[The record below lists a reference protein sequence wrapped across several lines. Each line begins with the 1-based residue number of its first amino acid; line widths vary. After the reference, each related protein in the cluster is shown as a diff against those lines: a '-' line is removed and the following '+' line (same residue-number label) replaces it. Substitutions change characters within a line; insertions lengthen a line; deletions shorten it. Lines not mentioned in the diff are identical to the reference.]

1 MFQPSAPVGDSS
13 SLWFADSLRVALA
26 AAQDVSGESSVAS
39 TFTERLAQSFSLLG
53 EFVPALFGALV
64 ILFAGYLVAKVVEK
78 GTTRLLRR
86 VKFNQLLERG
96 GVVQAVERS
105 GSHLN
110 PAKVLANLLFWVVMF
125 AVLMI
130 AASAIGLDSLA
141 NVFTELVSYI
151 PSVIAAIV
159 IIILGIVLGGFVGG
173 LIMASAGGLYGGPW
187 LARIGRGGVIVL
199 AVFMALQELGIAT
212 DIVTTAFAI
221 LFGAVALALALSFGL
236 GNRELAG
243 QVTREWY
250 ERYQAER
257 RAIDAEAAA
266 EEAEELAEAT
276 SEEAAEAAE
285 AAAQAA
291 KAAAKAAAVQARSAA
306 AGSAAQGGAAHGGAA
321 HGGAALLVVL
331 GLLPWPTPATA
342 QAAPARATQTA
353 VSDSAREARL
363 ERARLEAETEALYG
377 QLNALRR
384 DLLTRADW
392 AELGDRCN
400 PGALRV
406 FSRDTTP
413 AQRDSV
419 QAMVERMESIIVN
432 RGVGARL
439 DTPEARRLLRV
450 IVGWEAGI
458 DRPFWDELEPAGRA
472 AARPKLREAV
482 ATGMTGEV
490 PDPQGPGCLPSPLAS
505 DTVTFVLPG
514 FSTMDFPRAPKPRVK
529 AYFGPEAQRHAR
541 DEFYAA
547 VGRNRPE
554 AELSYMLVAPVVIW
568 RDYALVA
575 VRRPVEPGGVILDA
589 PGRGGAVYLMRR
601 SGMGATAEWRLVT
614 IVRTWGA

>member
-306 AGSAAQGGAAHGGAA
+306 AGSAAQGGAA
-321 HGGAALLVVL
+321 LLVVL

-472 AARPKLREAV
+472 AARPMLREAV

-529 AYFGPEAQRHAR
+529 AYFGPESQRHAR

-547 VGRNRPE
+547 VGRTRPE